1 MVEKVIKAPIFHTGE
16 REEVSSDIELNYMY
30 FSVKRSL
37 RMRSSWRS
45 CKDDDLKWLSGVC
58 CWLLYVEYRLSG
70 VSCLL
75 SMSIVAPI
83 FHFRCPALLLR
94 LAWKI
99 LIFGCRLLISM
110 SFVAPFFHCWCL
122 ALLFRLVWKVSVVWC
137 RLFIIDVRCHSH
149 FPLSV
154 PNSAL

>member
-37 RMRSSWRS
+37 RMRSFWRS
-45 CKDDDLKWLSGVC
+45 CKDDDLKRLSGVC

-75 SMSIVAPI
+75 SMSVFAPI
-83 FHFRCPALLLR
+83 FHCRCPALLFR

-99 LIFGCRLLISM
+99 LIFGCRLLISV
-110 SFVAPFFHCWCL
+110 SFVAPFFHCWCP
-122 ALLFRLVWKVSVVWC
+122 ALHFRLVWKVSVVRC
-137 RLFIIDVRCHSH
+137 RLLIFGVGCRSH

-154 PNSAL
+154 PSSAL